1 MKRMSTYCLQYEQC
15 ADLLQTLAIVIDSNI
30 TFFVDNYMNDV
41 NAMREIAMK
50 ISFEGQEVFL
60 EETEKYINLK
70 IKEDSL

>member
-1 MKRMSTYCLQYEQC
+1 M
-15 ADLLQTLAIVIDSNI
+15 DSNI

-50 ISFEGQEVFL
+50 TSFEGQAVFL
-60 EETEKYINLK
+60 EETEKYIDLK